1 MTRYFGAHTLEGEWH
16 SLLPRYVLLSDRVDG
31 KQILDIGCGTGIGS
45 SLLLEM
51 GADGVNGIDHR
62 PEVLELARV
71 KHAKHGLSF
80 QVMFWEELD
89 FPDDAFDMV
98 LCLDPTSPVTDPSLL
113 SEVERVLRP
122 GGEYVCAIERRNV
135 EGMESLLP
143 RYGYDTT
150 GEELELSKS
159 GERVPQI
166 GSLEESFETIVS
178 LVQRPRY
185 SYVFD
190 YARDDE
196 HTVRRSSSGPDESGL
211 WVGDQPHPDG
221 DAQHTDNRAGRWL
234 SVDDRLADRSDTSA
248 AVELLF
254 CGDDHMPP
262 PTLREVEMPYR
273 EVVDR
278 LQQLFSEL
286 QLRQHPDET
295 TQPNADA
302 PDSGDF
308 KTREKTSEFRA
319 PDSRSEQ
326 PSQQRPRRRQD
337 RSRSRRR
344 SEPPSRD
351 TEGET
356 WHQVRQQLD
365 RMTQMYREVRAEMED
380 LFVETRRELAERDR
394 YIEQLVDTVHSWR
407 HELQNSGDSA
417 ADDSDGD
424 DETTSTSEF
433 ERQPTNIFRRDEIL
447 DDGDTD
453 DLDAPDDEPEQSA
466 EDAGDGDG
474 DTDAD
479 PSDTDGDDA
488 RHFSDDDGDESSGE
502 PDDEST
508 TDQNADDE
516 NQGDDSSSSTD
527 SDASAQDAPS
537 DSKARS
543 DS

>member
-45 SLLLEM
+45 SMLLGM

-71 KHAKHGLSF
+71 KHAKQGLSF
-80 QVMFWEELD
+80 QVMLWEELE

-113 SEVERVLRP
+113 AEVERVLRP

-143 RYGYDTT
+143 RYGYDTN
-150 GEELELSKS
+150 GEELELSKP

-166 GSLEESFETIVS
+166 GALEESFETIVS

-196 HTVRRSSSGPDESGL
+196 HSVRRSSAGPDESGL

-221 DAQHTDNRAGRWL
+221 DTQHTDNRAGRWL
-234 SVDDRLADRSDTSA
+234 SVDDRLADRADTSA

-295 TQPNADA
+295 TQPDA
-302 PDSGDF
+302 GAVDSSNF

-319 PDSRSEQ
+319 PDNRSGQQ
-326 PSQQRPRRRQD
+326 PQRRPRRHQD
-337 RSRSRRR
+337 HSPSRRR
-344 SEPPSRD
+344 PDAPSRD
-351 TEGET
+351 TEGQT

-365 RMTQMYREVRAEMED
+365 RMTQMYREVRADMED

-407 HELQNSGDSA
+407 HELQN
-417 ADDSDGD
+417 ADDPTAGD
-424 DETTSTSEF
+424 DTYGGDETDSTPEF
-433 ERQPTNIFRRDEIL
+433 ERQPTNIFERDAIL
-447 DDGDTD
+447 DDSSSDELHESD
-453 DLDAPDDEPEQSA
+453 DGPEQSPG
-466 EDAGDGDG
+466 DAHDGDG
-474 DTDAD
+474 ETTKTD
-479 PSDTDGDDA
+479 
-488 RHFSDDDGDESSGE
+488 SDDDSRAAADDADDESS
-502 PDDEST
+502 
-508 TDQNADDE
+508 DQAGDE
-516 NQGDDSSSSTD
+516 NDRTDRNAEGENSGDDSSAGDDSNAEGSRPDSEASSET
-527 SDASAQDAPS
+527 
-537 DSKARS
+537 
-543 DS
+543 